1 MTRHFFSEQAQADYA
16 TARINAVRTM
26 AHIADQTGCAF
37 CVVAGDVF
45 ESNQVDQR
53 TVARALEALK
63 TFTVP
68 VYLLPGN
75 HDPYN
80 AASLYKTNGF
90 LKHCPEHVHVLT
102 DSTPVEVPEVEAEIV
117 GAPWY
122 SKHPVIDLVEAAL
135 SRVDT
140 ASGRRRVAVSHG
152 HIREGAPDASAL
164 DLISRAYLED
174 ELAKGLVDFVALGHR
189 HSMTSHGTSGRIW
202 HSGTP
207 VATDYDEEHPN
218 CCLVVEI
225 GGKVVVTEH
234 AVGTWKFIRRNFDL
248 NGPADIESVD
258 SWLESIDSKGETVV
272 KLSFVGTLSLSAK
285 ARLDDLLEHYGVLF
299 AAVETWER
307 YTELAVHPDDSDLSE
322 LGLVGYADAALKR
335 LDTIAQGSGTDAQV
349 AEDALALLYRLTKGA
364 S

>member
-1 MTRHFFSEQAQADYA
+1 MRP
-16 TARINAVRTM
+16 
-26 AHIADQTGCAF
+26 C
-37 CVVAGDVF
+37 
-45 ESNQVDQR
+45 
-53 TVARALEALK
+53 
-63 TFTVP
+63 
-68 VYLLPGN
+68 
-75 HDPYN
+75 
-80 AASLYKTNGF
+80 
-90 LKHCPEHVHVLT
+90 
-102 DSTPVEVPEVEAEIV
+102 
-117 GAPWY
+117 
-122 SKHPVIDLVEAAL
+122 
-135 SRVDT
+135 
-140 ASGRRRVAVSHG
+140 
-152 HIREGAPDASAL
+152 L

-335 LDTIAQGSGTDAQV
+335 LDTIAQGSGTDAEV